1 MSENVPRSRLP
12 VDGRVVK
19 TATSSF
25 AKTVS
30 TLAALVSVLSFARAY
45 GVIGDDAAHLTVG
58 DFGAAWIGISP
69 SADTA
74 EALNDTLHLTATIKD
89 ESGSALVGASLRWTS
104 DHPEIASVTQGG
116 EVIAHAP
123 GTTTITATVG
133 GLTARSRVVVRPH
146 VANVRVAGDSD
157 IVMLDGEQRA
167 ISARGVDRRGYPIP
181 GLTATWRTT
190 DSAIIAI
197 DSTGVA
203 TAMRPGRAIL
213 EATVSGVRMQTVVKV
228 IPVPY
233 AVKIVS
239 GDNQRAPARGALP
252 LPIVVRVVSRHGLP
266 IPDARV
272 RFRPESGEGSTEPDT
287 TTTDREGRA
296 KTVWRLGPIPG
307 SRRLLV
313 LVEGIDS
320 ALAVTADAEPV
331 AAETRIIGLDTV
343 QLADIG
349 AKLPRPV
356 AIRVTDTAG
365 RPLTD
370 IPVSWVPIDGGTVI
384 PLAPR
389 TDSIGEARAEWTLSN
404 RAGTQRLR
412 AQLGTTRA
420 VPPIVLSATAKAGAA
435 ETAWIVGGNA
445 QTGTVGAP
453 LPKKIAIKVLD
464 RAGNVVPSAVVSFAP
479 VRGSVTDSA
488 VMADTS
494 GVARAVWTLDREP
507 GPHSMSVRVEGVA
520 RPLIVTA
527 TARPGA
533 ASAVELSPA
542 QAVGTPG
549 KLLGDGVEARVTDE
563 FGNAVKG
570 ATVTFKTSSGTL
582 SPARVVTDDNGRAR
596 TKWTLGRDAV
606 EQSLVARVLG
616 SGASATLAAR
626 VSLPT
631 KSGATSTTKPP
642 STKTAAKTPA
652 KPPSKTSS
660 KKKSPR

>member
-58 DFGAAWIGISP
+58 DLGAVWIGLSP

-74 EALNDTLHLTATIKD
+74 DALNDTLQLTATIKD
-89 ESGSALVGASLRWTS
+89 KSGSALVGASLRWTS
-104 DHPEIASVTQGG
+104 DHPDIASVTQGG

-123 GTTTITATVG
+123 GMTTITATVG
-133 GLTARSRVVVRPH
+133 GLTARSRVHVRPH

-157 IVMLDGEQRA
+157 LVMLDGQQRV

-181 GLTATWRTT
+181 GLAATWRTT
-190 DSAIIAI
+190 DSAIITI
-197 DSTGVA
+197 DSNGVA
-203 TAMRPGRAIL
+203 TAMRPGRVIL
-213 EATVSGVRMQTVVKV
+213 EATVSGIRTQAPVKV
-228 IPVPY
+228 IPVAY
-233 AVKIVS
+233 GVKVVS

-252 LPIVVRVVSRHGLP
+252 LPVVVRVVSRHGLP

-287 TTTDREGRA
+287 TTTDSDGRA
-296 KTVWRLGPIPG
+296 KTLWRLGPIPG

-331 AAETRIIGLDTV
+331 AAETRIIALDTV
-343 QLADIG
+343 QMADIG

-365 RPLTD
+365 RPLSD
-370 IPVSWVPIDGGTVI
+370 IPVSWVPLDGGTATA
-384 PLAPR
+384 LAPR
-389 TDSIGEARAEWTLSN
+389 TDSMGEARVEWTLSN

-412 AQLGTTRA
+412 AQVGMTRA
-420 VPPIVLSATAKAGAA
+420 VPPIVLSATAKAGAG

-464 RAGNVVPSAVVSFAP
+464 RAGNAVPNAVVSFAP
-479 VRGSVTDSA
+479 VRGSVADSA

-533 ASAVELSPA
+533 ASAIELTPR

-570 ATVTFKTSSGTL
+570 ATVTFKTSAGAL
-582 SPARVVTDDNGRAR
+582 SPARVVTDENGRAL

-626 VSLPT
+626 VSLPP
-631 KSGATSTTKPP
+631 KSGAAPATKPA
-642 STKTAAKTPA
+642 STKTAAKAPA
-652 KPPSKTSS
+652 KAPSKSSS

>member
-1 MSENVPRSRLP
+1 MSENVPRGRLP

-58 DFGAAWIGISP
+58 DIGAVWIGISP
-69 SADTA
+69 GADTA
-74 EALNDTLHLTATIKD
+74 EALNDTLQLTATVKD
-89 ESGSALVGASLRWTS
+89 RSGSALVGSSLRWTS
-104 DHPEIASVTQGG
+104 DHPEIAAVTQGG

-133 GLTARSRVVVRPH
+133 GLVARSRIVVRPH
-146 VANVRVAGDSD
+146 VASVRVAGDSD

-190 DSAIIAI
+190 DTTIVAV
-197 DSTGVA
+197 DSNGVA
-203 TAMRPGRAIL
+203 TGMRPGRAVL
-213 EATVSGVRMQTVVKV
+213 EVAVSGVRTQAPVKV

-233 AVKIVS
+233 AVKVVS

-252 LPIVVRVVSRHGLP
+252 FPVVVRVVSRHGLP

-287 TTTDREGRA
+287 TTTDAEGRA
-296 KTVWRLGPIPG
+296 KTLWRLGPIPG
-307 SRRLLV
+307 TRRLLV

-349 AKLPRPV
+349 AKLLRPI

-365 RPLTD
+365 RPLSD
-370 IPVSWVPIDGGTVI
+370 IPVSWVPLDGGTVT

-389 TDSIGEARAEWTLSN
+389 TDSMGEARVEWTLSN

-412 AQLGTTRA
+412 AQVGMTRA
-420 VPPIVLSATAKAGAA
+420 VPPIVLTAAAKAGAA

-453 LPKKIAIKVLD
+453 LPKKVAIKALD
-464 RAGNVVPSAVVSFAP
+464 RAGNVVPNAVVSFAP
-479 VRGSVTDSA
+479 VRGSVADSA

-533 ASAVELSPA
+533 ASAIELTPR
-542 QAVGTPG
+542 QAIGTPG
-549 KLLGDGVEARVTDE
+549 KLLSDGVEALVTDE

-570 ATVTFKTSSGTL
+570 ATVTFKTSSGAL
-582 SPARVVTDDNGRAR
+582 SPARVVTDETGRAR
-596 TKWTLGRDAV
+596 TKWTLGKDAV

-631 KSGATSTTKPP
+631 KSGTAPTTKPA
-642 STKTAAKTPA
+642 STKTAAKAPA
-652 KPPSKTSS
+652 KPPAKSSS